1 MAVVNVIKF
10 NKKYTLYDIMDLHLE
25 YAKRRA
31 LDLIDKARKATTY
44 QYQEYAGANYST
56 FEHDIDILKQVA
68 LITIE
73 QMISI
78 LPKNEYM
85 EDSGKLIKN
94 REIVFWE
101 LFKTELE
108 ALK

>member
-1 MAVVNVIKF
+1 MTK
-10 NKKYTLYDIMDLHLE
+10 E

-56 FEHDIDILKQVA
+56 FEHDLDTLKQVA

-73 QMISI
+73 QVISI
-78 LPKNEYM
+78 LPKTEYM
-85 EDSGKLIKN
+85 EDLRKSIKN
-94 REIVFWE
+94 RELVFWE
-101 LFKTELE
+101 LIKNELE

>member
-1 MAVVNVIKF
+1 M
-10 NKKYTLYDIMDLHLE
+10 TQE

-44 QYQEYAGANYST
+44 RYQEYAGANYST
-56 FEHDIDILKQVA
+56 FEHDLDALKQVA

-78 LPKNEYM
+78 LPKTEYM
-85 EDSGKLIKN
+85 EDLGKSIKN
-94 REIVFWE
+94 RELVFWE
-101 LFKTELE
+101 LIKTELE

>member
-1 MAVVNVIKF
+1 M
-10 NKKYTLYDIMDLHLE
+10 TQE
-25 YAKRRA
+25 YAKRQA

-44 QYQEYAGANYST
+44 QYQEYAGAHYST
-56 FEHDIDILKQVA
+56 FEHDIDTLKQVA

-85 EDSGKLIKN
+85 EDLGKSIKN
-94 REIVFWE
+94 RELVFWE
-101 LFKTELE
+101 LIKTELE
-108 ALK
+108 ALR

>member
-1 MAVVNVIKF
+1 MTK
-10 NKKYTLYDIMDLHLE
+10 E

-31 LDLIDKARKATTY
+31 LDLIAKARKATTY

-56 FEHDIDILKQVA
+56 FEHDLDTLKKVA

-85 EDSGKLIKN
+85 EDLGKSIKN
-94 REIVFWE
+94 RELVFWE
-101 LFKTELE
+101 LIKTELE
-108 ALK
+108 ALR

>member
-1 MAVVNVIKF
+1 MTK
-10 NKKYTLYDIMDLHLE
+10 E
-25 YAKRRA
+25 YAKRIA

-56 FEHDIDILKQVA
+56 FEHDLDTLKQVA

-78 LPKNEYM
+78 LPKSEYM
-85 EDSGKLIKN
+85 EDLGKSIKN
-94 REIVFWE
+94 RELEFWE
-101 LFKTELE
+101 LIKTELE

>member
-1 MAVVNVIKF
+1 MTK
-10 NKKYTLYDIMDLHLE
+10 E
-25 YAKRRA
+25 YAKRIA

-44 QYQEYAGANYST
+44 KYQEYAGANPST
-56 FEHDIDILKQVA
+56 FEHDLDTLKQIA

-78 LPKNEYM
+78 LPKTEYM
-85 EDSGKLIKN
+85 EDLGKSIKN
-94 REIVFWE
+94 RELEFWE
-101 LFKTELE
+101 LIKTELE

>member
-1 MAVVNVIKF
+1 MTK
-10 NKKYTLYDIMDLHLE
+10 E

-44 QYQEYAGANYST
+44 QYQEYAGAHYST
-56 FEHDIDILKQVA
+56 FEHDLDTLKQVA

-78 LPKNEYM
+78 LPKTEYM
-85 EDSGKLIKN
+85 EDLGKSIKN
-94 REIVFWE
+94 RELEFWE
-101 LFKTELE
+101 LIRTELE